1 MENGLGAI
9 SKKFDK
15 IEKIYLLEF
24 IEEDNKLLVIGTSSD
39 SEEEKLKLIIWNMY
53 NVGEIET
60 TMELDNFLTVNNLA
74 TRLARTSG
82 NLLQVDNE
90 GNVTSILKRAD
101 NKLLEQEVKVNTE
114 LSDSDIKRLKVVEPN
129 GGHILHYNEYMH
141 PNFKPIAVVREP
153 WVLDDYERNSYCLYQ
168 NKNESEIE
176 TLQLIIGRSTI
187 QIWHQIAS
195 NNKNKSK
202 DELPN
207 KGEPF
212 LEYIWTNGIPVN
224 QERKK
229 TRLRIEK
236 FEYGSNDDGKLNDF
250 YLKVY
255 WYERVSK
262 DVGEDEREIKKD
274 DIDIDKMEKDREP
287 EMKKEENEEDRE
299 LRTEMEKDRQVIE
312 MEKDREEKKNQVER
326 RVKEIRKQDIL
337 DKVNAVRRAC
347 KALEFINKRTKYLV
361 NYTKKHL
368 VSVYCYILT
377 NVL

>member
-1 MENGLGAI
+1 MENGLEAI

-15 IEKIYLLEF
+15 IEKIHLLEF

-39 SEEEKLKLIIWNMY
+39 PEEKKLKLITWNMY

-60 TMELDNFLTVNNLA
+60 IMELDNFLTVNNLT

-187 QIWHQIAS
+187 QVWHQIAS
-195 NNKNKSK
+195 NDKNKSK
-202 DELPN
+202 DKLPN

-224 QERKK
+224 QEREK

-255 WYERVSK
+255 WYERISK
-262 DVGEDEREIKKD
+262 DAGEDEREI
-274 DIDIDKMEKDREP
+274 EKDNIIINRMENKKK
-287 EMKKEENEEDRE
+287 KKEKVE
-299 LRTEMEKDRQVIE
+299 TEKDGEAIE
-312 MEKDREEKKNQVER
+312 EEEKSQVEKKEKVIR
-326 RVKEIRKQDIL
+326 RQDIL
-337 DKVNAVRRAC
+337 DKFNAVRHAC
-347 KALEFINKRTKYLV
+347 KALEFINKRTKFLV

-368 VSVYCYILT
+368 VSVYY
-377 NVL
+377 VLITFNKNNLINIYLFIT